1 MATYNYTAMNEVG
14 TKVSGTLEAET
25 SDGARQILSSRGF
38 IPTKVTKVR
47 GEEKAEKEGL
57 GNRMGRVGAR
67 DIILFTKQFA
77 TMLRAGI
84 PIIDLFQVAESQT
97 ENPKLKRV
105 IAQISKDI
113 QEGARLHQ
121 AMKKHPSVFSP
132 LYLSM
137 MRAGETSG
145 ALPQVLERLIYIID
159 HEEKVK
165 KDIKGAMIYPAL
177 VTIVLTGAFF
187 FLEIKVVPVF
197 AKIFSRAQ
205 LELPLPTKICIG
217 IYSFLSA
224 YWVYLVLA
232 AVALAV
238 FLFFYLRTEQG
249 KYTFNSILLNI
260 PIFGDLLTKAAM
272 SRFASIFAILQSS
285 GVTVLDS
292 FTILSG
298 TIGSAAMSR
307 QFDGIRQRLE
317 QGRGISEPLR
327 EANFFTPMVINM
339 VAIGEESGNLEE
351 MLQVISDH
359 YDDEVEYAVNALSEA
374 IVPILTIALAAV
386 VGFFAL
392 AIFLPMWDMTKM
404 VKK

>member
-1 MATYNYTAMNEVG
+1 MATYSYTAMNESG
-14 TKVSGTLEAET
+14 TRMSGTLEAET
-25 SDGARQILSSRGF
+25 SEGARQLLSHRGF
-38 IPTKVTKVR
+38 IPTKVTKIR
-47 GEEKAEKEGL
+47 GEAKANQQSL
-57 GNRMGRVGAR
+57 GDRLSRVSSK
-67 DIILFTKQFA
+67 DVILFTKQFA

-84 PIIDLFQVAESQT
+84 PIIDLFRVVELQT

-105 IAQISKDI
+105 LAVLSKDI
-113 QEGARLHQ
+113 QEGASLHQ
-121 AMKKHPSVFSP
+121 AMSKHPSVFSK

-145 ALPQVLERLIYIID
+145 SLPQVLERLIYIID
-159 HEEKVK
+159 HEEKIK
-165 KDIKGAMIYPAL
+165 KDIRGAMIYPVI

-187 FLEIKVVPVF
+187 FLIVKVVPVF
-197 AKIFSRAQ
+197 ARLFEHAK
-205 LELPLPTKICIG
+205 LDLPLPTKICIG
-217 IYSFLSA
+217 IYTVLTS
-224 YWVYLVLA
+224 YWIYLIVGGA
-232 AVALAV
+232 AIIVGLY
-238 FLFFYLRTEQG
+238 FYLRTEQG
-249 KYTFNSILLNI
+249 KYAFNNLMLNL
-260 PIFGDLLTKAAM
+260 PLFGDLFTKAAM
-272 SRFASIFAILQSS
+272 SRFASIFAILQAS
-285 GVTVLDS
+285 GVSVLDS

-327 EANFFTPMVINM
+327 EAKYFTPMVINM

-359 YDDEVEYAVNALSEA
+359 YDDEVEYAVKGLADA
-374 IVPILTIALAAV
+374 IVPILTILLAAV

-404 VKK
+404 VK

>member
-1 MATYNYTAMNEVG
+1 MATYNYTAMNDVG

-38 IPTKVTKVR
+38 IPTKVSRVR
-47 GEEKAEKEGL
+47 GEEKIQKESL
-57 GNRMGRVGAR
+57 GDRLASVKTR
-67 DIILFTKQFA
+67 DVILFTKQFA

-84 PIIDLFQVAESQT
+84 PIIDLFRVVELQT
-97 ENPKLKRV
+97 ENPKLKKV

-113 QEGARLHQ
+113 QEGASLHQ

-137 MRAGETSG
+137 MRAGEASG
-145 ALPQVLERLIYIID
+145 ALPQILERLIYIID

-165 KDIKGAMIYPAL
+165 KDIRGAMIYPTL

-187 FLEIKVVPVF
+187 FLEIRVVPVF
-197 AKIFSRAQ
+197 AKLFDRAG
-205 LELPLPTKICIG
+205 LELPLPTRICIG
-217 IYSFLSA
+217 IYAFLNA
-224 YWVYLVLA
+224 YWIYLLLGLI
-232 AVALAV
+232 ALCL
-238 FLFFYLRTEQG
+238 FLFFYLRSEQG
-249 KYTFNSILLNI
+249 KYTFNSILLGL
-260 PIFGDLLTKAAM
+260 PIFGDLFTKAAM
-272 SRFASIFAILQSS
+272 SRFASIFAILQAS

-327 EANFFTPMVINM
+327 EAKFFTPMVINM

-359 YDDEVEYAVNALSEA
+359 YDDEVEYAVGALSEA

-392 AIFLPMWDMTKM
+392 AIFMPMWDMTKM

>member
-25 SDGARQILSSRGF
+25 SDGARRILSSRGF
-38 IPTKVTKVR
+38 IPTKVTKTR
-47 GEEKAEKEGL
+47 GEEKAQKESL
-57 GNRMGRVGAR
+57 GDRLSRVGAR

-84 PIIDLFQVAESQT
+84 PIIDLFKVAESQT
-97 ENPKLKRV
+97 ENPKLKKV
-105 IAQISKDI
+105 IAVISKDI
-113 QEGARLHQ
+113 QEGASLHQ

-165 KDIKGAMIYPAL
+165 KDIRGAMIYPAL

-187 FLEIKVVPVF
+187 LLEIKVVPVF
-197 AKIFSRAQ
+197 AKMFSRAKID
-205 LELPLPTKICIG
+205 LPLPTKICIEIYTFLATYWPFLIGG
-217 IYSFLSA
+217 I
-224 YWVYLVLA
+224 VA
-232 AVALAV
+232 ASIALY
-238 FLFFYLRTEQG
+238 FYLRTEQG
-249 KYTFNSILLNI
+249 KYTFNSIILQF
-260 PIFGDLLTKAAM
+260 PIFGDLFLKAAM

-317 QGRGISEPLR
+317 QGQGISAPLR
-327 EANFFTPMVINM
+327 EAKFFPPMVINM

-359 YDDEVEYAVNALSEA
+359 YDDEVEYAVKALSEA

-404 VKK
+404 VKH